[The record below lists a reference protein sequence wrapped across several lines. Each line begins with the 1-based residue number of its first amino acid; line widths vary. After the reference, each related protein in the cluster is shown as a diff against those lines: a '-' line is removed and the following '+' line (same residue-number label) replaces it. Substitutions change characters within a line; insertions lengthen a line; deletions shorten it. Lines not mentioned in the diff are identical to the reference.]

1 MVAIFFPQFFHLWV
15 GSPVGSV
22 PNMAPRSKPTISK
35 KHKEAIRASAIAR
48 HAARKEAGLPSPS
61 GVAYKTAAP
70 AADHT
75 MAEHGTFRGLYKTVP
90 ASHEETGHNPA
101 YFTPTTSPSETPPLG
116 PPAPAAAP
124 RVILRDDG
132 TPSLPKLSPPPK
144 TLPEAPRPPVD
155 PAPRLAFTAWLG
167 SPVGRGA
174 SDPRMSSSP
183 SRMAAELEHALWLA
197 FQAGLA
203 EGGKGE

>member
-1 MVAIFFPQFFHLWV
+1 
-15 GSPVGSV
+15 
-22 PNMAPRSKPTISK
+22 MAPRSKPTISK
-35 KHKEAIRASAIAR
+35 KHKEAIRASALAR

-61 GVAYKTAAP
+61 GLAYKTEPPVVVAAVAYERTVALAP
-70 AADHT
+70 ALAT
-75 MAEHGTFRGLYKTVP
+75 PYG
-90 ASHEETGHNPA
+90 
-101 YFTPTTSPSETPPLG
+101 TPTLPETPPPG
-116 PPAPAAAP
+116 TPAPAAAP

-132 TPSLPKLSPPPK
+132 TPSLPKLPPSPK
-144 TLPEAPRPPVD
+144 ALPEAPRPPVD

-197 FQAGLA
+197 FRAGLV